1 MNEQPASLWARLA
14 ALGSK
19 TVAEFCWAEKIS
31 RSQYYTMKREG
42 WGPDEAWIGRL
53 VRITDESHWRWQ
65 RQRER
70 AAELGIRG
78 PLPAH
83 EVEALRHV
91 LPAYLVAALRGA
103 PSACEQPP

>member
-42 WGPDEAWIGRL
+42 WGPDEA
-53 VRITDESHWRWQ
+53 
-65 RQRER
+65 
-70 AAELGIRG
+70 
-78 PLPAH
+78 
-83 EVEALRHV
+83 
-91 LPAYLVAALRGA
+91 
-103 PSACEQPP
+103 